1 MIKGMM
7 EMKSIQIS
15 RREKNTKNYR
25 LLKALIIGVFL
36 WIIAMLSPLV
46 VDDYYFI
53 GLQFNSFPERL
64 NYVLHYGNGR
74 VLGNLFAL
82 YMMQYPM
89 LRYCVKALIFCL
101 IGFFM
106 TKIVD
111 NAAGGENENIVF
123 LLFIAL
129 APQIFAQVYSWSS
142 GFCNYAPPVLCFL
155 YLAYRFLFSD
165 KKMGWKDSI
174 IVLLVGG
181 IGELFVEHSALI
193 NFTLVCCIMGYCIKS
208 KRNIIPG
215 LFCWF
220 GTLSGLL
227 IIFLVPHFYTAVTG
241 FENYQKLNLND
252 FHGLLISIVANT
264 MQICEEY
271 GAAVVLWI
279 ALSFTMLMRCRGR
292 KNIIVTIILTGFPVY
307 SGIYYALMRSGVH
320 PNTILIDVI
329 NTVVTLGYLLA
340 VLYVIMKINN
350 DKIRVLSLALLAT
363 GVYSVLPLLVVYPIG
378 ARCLFHSYTAMA
390 MLAAVNFVDITSQN
404 NKMHNRIAGIV
415 ALSIMLI
422 LVGTYCKIYRIDEE
436 KNNHIMACMEKGDKE
451 ICIPN
456 ISSDYIHSNENIMI
470 SSAYFYNKPGDIS
483 FSEIEYEDWLGHR

>member
-1 MIKGMM
+1 
-7 EMKSIQIS
+7 MKSIQLSLRDRKI
-15 RREKNTKNYR
+15 KGYR
-25 LLKALIIGVFL
+25 FLKALIIGVLF
-36 WIIAMLSPLV
+36 WVIAMLSPLV
-46 VDDYYFI
+46 VDDYYFA
-53 GLQFNSFPERL
+53 GLQFNSFSERI
-64 NYVLHYGNGR
+64 NFVLHYGNGR
-74 VLGNLFAL
+74 VLGNLFVL
-82 YMMQYPM
+82 YMMEYPM
-89 LRYCVKALIFCL
+89 LRTSLKALTLFL

-111 NAAGGENENIVF
+111 NVAGGENENIVF
-123 LLFIAL
+123 LLLVGL

-307 SGIYYALMRSGVH
+307 SGIYYALMRSGIS

-390 MLAAVNFVDITSQN
+390 MLAAINFADITSLN
-404 NKMHNRIAGIV
+404 SRIHSCIVGFV
-415 ALSIMLI
+415 ALSMTLV

-436 KNNHIMACMEKGDKE
+436 KNNHIMACMEEGDKE

-470 SSAYFYNKPGDIS
+470 SSAFFYNEPGDIS
-483 FSEIEYEDWLGHR
+483 FSEIEYENWLGHR

>member
-1 MIKGMM
+1 
-7 EMKSIQIS
+7 MKSIQLS
-15 RREKNTKNYR
+15 LRERNTKDYR
-25 LLKALIIGVFL
+25 LLKALIIGVLL

-46 VDDYYFI
+46 VDDYYFK
-53 GLQFNSFPERL
+53 GLQFNSFPERM

-74 VLGNLFAL
+74 VVGNLFAL
-82 YMMQYPM
+82 YMLQHPM
-89 LRYCVKALIFCL
+89 LRCFVKALTFFL
-101 IGFFM
+101 IGFYM

-111 NAAGGENENIVF
+111 NVAGGENENIVF
-123 LLFIAL
+123 LLLVAL

-165 KKMGWKDSI
+165 RKMGWRDSI

-193 NFTLVCCIMGYCIKS
+193 NFTLVCCILGYCIKS
-208 KRNIIPG
+208 KKNIKPG
-215 LFCWF
+215 LLCWF

-227 IIFLVPHFYTAVTG
+227 IIFLVPHFYTTVTG
-241 FENYQKLNLND
+241 FENYQKLNLGD

-279 ALSFTMLMRCRGR
+279 TLSFAMLMRYRRR
-292 KNIIVTIILTGFPVY
+292 KNFIVMIILTGFPVY
-307 SGIYYALMRSGVH
+307 SCMYYALMRSGIR
-320 PNTILIDVI
+320 PNTILMDVI
-329 NTVVTLGYLLA
+329 NTIVTLGYLLT
-340 VLYVIMKINN
+340 VLYVIMKISNG
-350 DKIRVLSLALLAT
+350 KIRVLSLALLAI

-378 ARCLFHSYTAMA
+378 ERCLFHSYTAMA
-390 MLAAVNFVDITSQN
+390 MLAAINLADVTSSN
-404 NKMHNRIAGIV
+404 NKVHSRIVGIV
-415 ALSIMLI
+415 ALSMTLI

-451 ICIPN
+451 ICIPK

-470 SSAYFYNKPGDIS
+470 ESAFFYNKPGDIS
-483 FSEIEYEDWLGHR
+483 FSEIEYEDWLGNS